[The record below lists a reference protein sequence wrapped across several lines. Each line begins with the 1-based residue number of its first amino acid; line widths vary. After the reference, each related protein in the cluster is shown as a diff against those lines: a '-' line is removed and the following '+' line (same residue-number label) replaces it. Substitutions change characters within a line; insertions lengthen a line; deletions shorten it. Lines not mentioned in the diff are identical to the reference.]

1 MRNYILSLLLLFA
14 ISSVSNAQ
22 TVNPDSLLDGSPPMT
37 VPKSESNENDLDEK
51 DKVEEDA
58 KTNPPLTWDETGW
71 IAHQRLLQCH
81 SMSNVR
87 NYTLARGQ
95 IIVLSGFKAPNYVPS
110 DPFEGMIITKN
121 PNTGEYTLLLVQVST
136 GLTCIVQMGSSIQST
151 NDIIKQLE
159 EQLLEKQESTEK

>member
-14 ISSVSNAQ
+14 ISSASNAQ
-22 TVNPDSLLDGSPPMT
+22 TVTPDSLLDGSPPMT
-37 VPKSESNENDLDEK
+37 IPKSESNENDEK
-51 DKVEEDA
+51 DKVEEEKLPDL
-58 KTNPPLTWDETGW
+58 PGYDETGW

-121 PNTGEYTLLLVQVST
+121 PNTNEYTLLLVQVST

-159 EQLLEKQESTEK
+159 ENLLEEQESTEK